1 MTYYSFWN
9 CDWLKVLNSSSYSL
23 WAIRCEICELPAY
36 ISFKNIVLVSVWF
49 GKEKSEMSF
58 FSQAL
63 SRWNW
68 KNQQARDVHKTPLM
82 CQGFQGLWK
91 LHIIGSKQ
99 QSARNWQL
107 CDCVPVLHNIL
118 PAKNLQTAGAVWPH
132 FFPFCKR
139 KWWMWVISQHPK
151 VLMLQKTK
159 NIIHFLS
166 FILRLPHFSCPL
178 SYIRKQIVCG
188 LVRKGVRCTW
198 NNATQ
203 TKYIFQSF

>member
-9 CDWLKVLNSSSYSL
+9 CDLLKAWNSSSHSL

-58 FSQAL
+58 LSQAL

-91 LHIIGSKQ
+91 LHIIGSKK
-99 QSARNWQL
+99 QSTRNWQL
-107 CDCVPVLHNIL
+107 FDSVPVHHNIL
-118 PAKNLQTAGAVWPH
+118 PAKSLQTSGAVSGPI
-132 FFPFCKR
+132 FFPSTR
-139 KWWMWVISQHPK
+139 E
-151 VLMLQKTK
+151 
-159 NIIHFLS
+159 NGE
-166 FILRLPHFSCPL
+166 
-178 SYIRKQIVCG
+178 CG
-188 LVRKGVRCTW
+188 LSVNIPNWWYHKKQRIYST
-198 NNATQ
+198 
-203 TKYIFQSF
+203 F